1 MTEETLNPAHASGN
15 EDVTCFAVKL
25 VDPALGGD
33 GERIPLPG
41 SLVSGSRG
49 AEGVAAIPADRPCPQ
64 AYGLRG
70 DSTHVTAHK

>member
-1 MTEETLNPAHASGN
+1 M
-15 EDVTCFAVKL
+15 TCFAVKL

-64 AYGLRG
+64 AYGLQG
-70 DSTHVTAHK
+70 DSTRDSTQVNSVKPVLRDMMQVKGL